1 MPRPNYTDRDLLRLV
16 GARVRQARERKGWT
30 QEQMAERLSVGP
42 ETVSRYETG
51 AIPLSLTMLVRVAGA
66 LGVEPVSLLPAP
78 KKGQQKADDEL
89 LGRWK
94 ALDADGRRIVLDL
107 LRRLVP

>member
-1 MPRPNYTDRDLLRLV
+1 MPRPNHTDRDLLRDV

-30 QEQMAERLSVGP
+30 QEQVAEKLGIGP

-66 LGVEPVSLLPAP
+66 LGIEPVSLLPAP
-78 KKGQQKADDEL
+78 RKGQQQADEEL
-89 LGRWK
+89 LGRWR
-94 ALDADGRRIVLDL
+94 ALDADGRKLVLGL